1 MTINIA
7 TFIHKDSEIQSA
19 TMLFSLILNSK
30 SKLNIYITHRHNI
43 DKNKFKF
50 ISKFGDKVN
59 LEFIQVNYITE
70 SENIIRIPSLIS
82 EDKLIYLK
90 CNCMVLKDLTE
101 LYNKDVSTIAL
112 SQFNTAVLLLNMNYL
127 SNSEFIKEAEKYI
140 NKYNEKKIFDSI
152 LGNNIT
158 HLSVKFNLPNER
170 EILDNMIVVDG
181 ANVLSRFEEINN
193 PYIISYTKIPW
204 TIRYVLYQDIWKQ
217 YYKEYNLINN
227 M

>member
-7 TFIHKDSEIQSA
+7 TFIHRDSEIQSA

-30 SKLNIYITHRHNI
+30 SKLNIYLTYRHDI

-50 ISKFGDKVN
+50 IDKFGDKVN
-59 LEFIQVNYITE
+59 LEFIQVNYISE
-70 SENIIRIPSLIS
+70 SENIIKIPSLIS

-90 CNCMVLKDLTE
+90 HNCIVLKDLTE
-101 LYNKDVSTIAL
+101 LYNSDVSTIAL
-112 SQFNTAVLLLNMNYL
+112 SRFNTSVLLLNMNYL
-127 SNSEFIKEAEKYI
+127 FNSKFIKDSEKYI
-140 NKYNEKKIFDSI
+140 NKYNERKIFEIVLDNDISY
-152 LGNNIT
+152 
-158 HLSVKFNLPNER
+158 LSVKFNLPNER
-170 EILDNMIVVDG
+170 EIIDNLSVV
-181 ANVLSRFEEINN
+181 NSTNMLSRFEEINN
-193 PYIISYTKIPW
+193 PYIISYTKIHW